1 MQRFYKNFFN
11 SSIFFISLVAAE
23 KSYGVL
29 LESDSFNAFANDKDA
44 DKIPIVSNSIKDITV
59 VETTC
64 VLILLLTCFKIK
76 IFKFTLNYWH
86 NMKSRYI
93 IGNTCERKLSNYID
107 IGGAENEKNIST
119 KKETK

>member
-1 MQRFYKNFFN
+1 MDHNNFRLFVN

-29 LESDSFNAFANDKDA
+29 LENDSFIAFANDKDA
-44 DKIPIVSNSIKDITV
+44 DKIPIVSNNIKDITV

-76 IFKFTLNYWH
+76 IFKSL
-86 NMKSRYI
+86 
-93 IGNTCERKLSNYID
+93 
-107 IGGAENEKNIST
+107 
-119 KKETK
+119 